1 MAQTNTSENGQE
13 TLFAA
18 FSVREGHY
26 ALDAAGIQEVIRLGP
41 LTRVRHAPAEVA
53 GIMNLRGKIV
63 TVVDLGLRLGLP
75 KAVHGNDSRVFIV
88 ENRGEFIGLLVDQVD
103 DVLEVEPE
111 QWEPLPAN
119 LSAGQARFFK
129 GVCRANGRIISILD
143 ADRILTQGED

>member
-1 MAQTNTSENGQE
+1 MAQTITSENAPE

-18 FSVREGHY
+18 FSVREGRY
-26 ALDAAGIQEVIRLGP
+26 ALGAAGIQEVIRLGP

-75 KAVHGNDSRVFIV
+75 KALYGNDSRILIV
-88 ENRGEFIGLLVDQVD
+88 ESRGEFIGLLVDQVD
-103 DVLEVEPE
+103 DVMEVEPGE
-111 QWEPLPAN
+111 WEPLPAN
-119 LSAGQARFFK
+119 LSAGQARFFQ
-129 GVCRANGRIISILD
+129 GVCRDKGRVISILD

>member
-1 MAQTNTSENGQE
+1 MAQTTTSENAQE

-75 KAVHGNDSRVFIV
+75 KALYGNDSRILIV
-88 ENRGEFIGLLVDQVD
+88 ESRGEFIGLLVDQVD
-103 DVLEVEPE
+103 DVMEVEPGD
-111 QWEPLPAN
+111 WEPLPAN
-119 LSAGQARFFK
+119 LSSGQARFFQ
-129 GVCRANGRIISILD
+129 GVCRDKGRVISILD